1 MFDTVFCSFLD
12 FFGFTKCDSPII
24 YIAHTYGTLIPAQHS
39 INTAPK
45 LSVTVSKSLEAE
57 AHIRLAHGGFVG
69 EILGRGYEYEAKMT
83 V

>member
-1 MFDTVFCSFLD
+1 MD

-24 YIAHTYGTLIPAQHS
+24 YIAYTYGTLIPAQHS

-45 LSVTVSKSLEAE
+45 LSVTVSKSLEAY
-57 AHIRLAHGGFVG
+57 AYIRLARGEFIG
-69 EILGRGYEYEAKMT
+69 EILGRGYKYEAKMT